1 MNLAILEDDVQ
12 QYISDHLK
20 TEVTK
25 LILKGSPFKEVLI
38 QDLASQI
45 IAKQKSENKL
55 PTWFINKKI
64 YYPSKISIE
73 QTSSEI
79 TANYK
84 SKIVSGNTIIDI
96 TGGFGVDCYYFSKSF
111 NAVTHCEINETLS
124 KIVTYNFQ
132 KLNVFSIRTHAGNG
146 FDYLKNSAEDY
157 DCIYIDPSRRS
168 DVKGKV
174 FLLKDCLPY
183 VPPKLD
189 FFFTKAKHILIKV
202 SPLLDISQTIKDL
215 KNVKEVH
222 IVSVRN
228 EVKELLF
235 LLEKDFTAKIIIK
248 TINFQ
253 KEKVQQLNFTFQE
266 DSYSNYE
273 MPLTYLYEPNS
284 AVLKSGCFQQ
294 ISEKTNTFKLHQHS
308 HLFTAQQLL
317 DFPGRRFK
325 IDTVVKYDKKELK
338 KLIPNQKANFT
349 IRNFPKTVAQLRKE
363 TKIKDG
369 GDIYVF
375 FTRNKKNKLISIIC
389 SKV

>member
-1 MNLAILEDDVQ
+1 MNLAILEDNVQ

-25 LILKGSPFKEVLI
+25 LILKGSPFKEVPI
-38 QDLASQI
+38 QELANQI

-55 PTWFINKKI
+55 PRWFINKKI
-64 YYPSKISIE
+64 YYPNKISIE

-79 TANYK
+79 TAEYK

-96 TGGFGVDCYYFSKSF
+96 TGGFGVDCFYFSKSF
-111 NAVTHCEINETLS
+111 KAVTHCEINESLS

-132 KLNVFSIRTHAGNG
+132 QLNVFSIKTHAGNG
-146 FDYLKNSAEDY
+146 FDYLKNSTEDF

-168 DVKGKV
+168 DVKGKA

-202 SPLLDISQTIKDL
+202 SPLLDISQTIHDL
-215 KNVKEVH
+215 KNVKEIHV
-222 IVSVRN
+222 VAVRN

-235 LLEKDFTAKIIIK
+235 LLEKDFTAEIIVK

-253 KEKVQQLNFTFQE
+253 KNNIQQLDFTYQK
-266 DSYSNYE
+266 DVYSNYE

-284 AVLKSGCFQQ
+284 AILKSGCFQQ
-294 ISEKTNTFKLHQHS
+294 ISMKTNTFKIHQHS
-308 HLFTAQQLL
+308 HLFTSQELL
-317 DFPGRRFK
+317 EFPGRRFK
-325 IDTVVKYDKKELK
+325 IDAVLKYDKKELK
-338 KLIPNQKANFT
+338 KIIPNQKANFT

-369 GDIYVF
+369 GATYVF
-375 FTRNKKNKLISIIC
+375 FTRNKKNKLICIIC